1 MGTTVATNALLERK
15 GDKVALL
22 ISAGLK
28 DTLEIGNMSRPKIFD
43 LEIKAPTP
51 VYAQVVEVTGGRMRP
66 MHKFENADILEIM
79 DESAEVVYGTNDQAY
94 IVEDALNL
102 DEIRQQLKDIK
113 AEGTITS
120 LAIVLMHSYAFP
132 DQEEKLEKIAREVG
146 FEQISLSSKVMPRIK
161 LVERGQTCCV
171 DAYLNPHIFRY
182 LTSFVHGFDDQLY
195 KRV

>member
-51 VYAQVVEVTGGRMRP
+51 VYAQVVEVAGGRMRP

-102 DEIRQQLKDIK
+102 DEIRQ
-113 AEGTITS
+113 
-120 LAIVLMHSYAFP
+120 
-132 DQEEKLEKIAREVG
+132 
-146 FEQISLSSKVMPRIK
+146 
-161 LVERGQTCCV
+161 
-171 DAYLNPHIFRY
+171 
-182 LTSFVHGFDDQLY
+182 
-195 KRV
+195 